1 MKKCLLIL
9 LALTIVAAAFS
20 SCGTTNGLEVKQKKN
35 DLVISGMNLL
45 SRFDKKLMVNASDSI
60 YMGVKPDGKL
70 KQLIPDKSLNNFTLP
85 GGMDMLPIIV
95 SQVRT
100 GSRSREDFNFAF
112 EVTRDLKVNLLD
124 LDALNK
130 GRKVLAASKGESKT
144 IGICGI
150 EIRALRR
157 SSQAMKY
164 DPAEIF
170 IFWDRE
176 DSLALIHHKSN
187 GLESERYVVN
197 REFKPYGE
205 NVYGQVID
213 LRYGRLFKLEV
224 YDDRSGTYKM
234 ADVDPRYIQEKCI
247 SLIGVRLVNVAGSYF
262 FEITDPQSS
271 DYQVNSGNTSIEQ
284 LTVGKV
290 RTADLSRYV
299 NGYYRVAVSDLARL
313 DFPLLKELIN
323 QRDASGRSAVGRGR
337 GDSLYPYVII
347 SRGKLNRRDHPELWE
362 KYRDEV
368 RYPQKST
375 DGRQYVSPPPVNRVP
390 DDSPPRA
397 SRGNNPRS
405 SGSKSPQ
412 KGVLDNALDDVS
424 NTIDWLW
431 DEAAKDD

>member
-45 SRFDKKLMVNASDSI
+45 SRFDKKLMVNGADSI

-112 EVTRDLKVNLLD
+112 EITRDLKVNLLD

-197 REFKPYGE
+197 REWKSYGE

-234 ADVDPRYIQEKCI
+234 ADVDPRYIKENCI
-247 SLIGVRLVNVAGSYF
+247 SLIGLRLVNVAGSYF
-262 FEITDPQSS
+262 FEITDPQN
-271 DYQVNSGNTSIEQ
+271 DYVASASNTSIEQ
-284 LTVGKV
+284 LPVGRV

-313 DFPLLKELIN
+313 DFPLLKELVN

-337 GDSLYPYVII
+337 GDTLYPYVII

-362 KYRDEV
+362 KYRDDV
-368 RYPQKST
+368 RYPQVSS
-375 DGRQYVSPPPVNRVP
+375 DGKQYVSPPPVNSTPTASPRAQG
-390 DDSPPRA
+390 SNPPRK
-397 SRGNNPRS
+397 
-405 SGSKSPQ
+405 SGSKTPQ
-412 KGVLDNALDDVS
+412 KGVLDNAVDDVS